1 MSREKIKF
9 ALWIKPETQLLI
21 KEMCPKDNCSS
32 QSEFIEKSVLFYA
45 GYVADKDSMA
55 YLPRVLSDALSG
67 IVRDSENHIARLLFK
82 LTVELSMVMH
92 ILAAAV
98 DVDESELP
106 GLRERCIREIRGT
119 SDAIKFDDA
128 VRCQRG

>member
-21 KEMCPKDNCSS
+21 KEMCSKDNCAS
-32 QSEFIEKSVLFYA
+32 QSEFIEKAVLFYA
-45 GYVADKDSMA
+45 GYVASRDSMA
-55 YLPRVLSDALSG
+55 YLPPLLSDALPG
-67 IVRDSENHIARLLFK
+67 IVRDSENRIARVLFK

-98 DVDESELP
+98 DVDESKLP
-106 GLRERCIREIRGT
+106 GLREQCIREIRGT
-119 SDAIKFDDA
+119 SGSIKFDSA
-128 VRCQRG
+128 VRTQRG